1 MDRFVSA
8 VEAAERLGVERST
21 LYAYVSRGL
30 LERRR
35 GLDGRSSLFSIDDL
49 DQLASRGRRRPL
61 ERPSSID
68 VEVATAITSIGEGDL
83 RYRGMAVPDLARV
96 ATFEQVAALLWTG
109 QLGEPSETWQPQR
122 GVTEARDAVARLP
135 RGAAPAW
142 RVATIVTELAV
153 RDPLRHDRAPS
164 AVADLGRHLI
174 AAIVRALHPT
184 RRSAGASTAAQLALA
199 LTARPDDALVRTI
212 DRALALLADH
222 ELASSTLAVRIAA
235 STWADPYACVLTG
248 LGVLSGPLHGGAS
261 RAHHQL
267 LVECEARGVE
277 VVVGEH
283 LRAGEKLPGFG
294 HKIYREDDP
303 RVAPLREMLA
313 DFGSPVRWELVDELL
328 ALTSG
333 PSHRSPQRRQRAR
346 CTVVRRP
353 GCRPTPASSCS
364 PSPASPAGWRMRSR
378 STARRP

>member
-1 MDRFVSA
+1 MT
-8 VEAAERLGVERST
+8 ST
-21 LYAYVSRGL
+21 NS
-30 LERRR
+30 RR
-35 GLDGRSSLFSIDDL
+35 GGDDGR
-49 DQLASRGRRRPL
+49 L

-68 VEVATAITSIGEGDL
+68 VEVATSITSIGEGDL
-83 RYRGMAVPDLARV
+83 RYRGLEVPELARV
-96 ATFEQVAALLWTG
+96 ATFEQVATLLWTG
-109 QLGEPSETWQPQR
+109 QLGDRSEAWQPKR
-122 GVTEARDAVARLP
+122 GVVEAREAVARLP
-135 RGAAPAW
+135 RDAAPAW
-142 RVATIVTELAV
+142 RVAAAVTDLAV
-153 RDPLRHDRAPS
+153 RDPLRHDRAPA

-174 AAIVRALHPT
+174 AAIVRALHPP
-184 RRSAGASTAAQLALA
+184 RRSAGPSVASQLAVA
-199 LTARPDDALVRTI
+199 LTPRPDDALVRTI

-303 RVAPLREMLA
+303 RVAPLRELLA

-328 ALTSG
+328 ALTS
-333 PSHRSPQRRQRAR
+333 AR
-346 CTVVRRP
+346 LTVRP
-353 GCRPTPASSCS
+353 NVDSALGALSFVAGLPADTGELMF
-364 PSPASPAGWRMRSR
+364 AVARIAGWLAHAIEEYGEPPVRFRAIGR
-378 STARRP
+378 YTGV